1 MRVGECRNL
10 AEDWVARREAGLP
23 GYVGAYL
30 GGSTAALAP
39 DAPMP
44 GGSDLDVYVALEGP
58 LPEKRGKFEYQGALL
73 EVSYVSWAAISPA
86 ERALKDYHLAHSL
99 RYGQVAGDPRGRLRP
114 LMEQVARHF
123 GTGPIGLPGGIRR
136 WKRCAQ
142 GLPVCAR
149 TRRCRTKPSRGFF
162 PRGLPPTRC

>member
-10 AEDWVARREAGLP
+10 AENWAARREACLP

-30 GGSTAALAP
+30 GGSTAALPP

-44 GGSDLDVYVALEGP
+44 GGSDLDVYVALDGP
-58 LPEKRGKFEYQGALL
+58 IPEKRGKFEYQGALL
-73 EVSYVSWAAISPA
+73 EVSYVSWAAIFPA
-86 ERALKDYHLAHSL
+86 ERALKDYHLAYSL

-123 GTGPIGLPGGIRR
+123 WDRPYWTARR
-136 WKRCAQ
+136 DQ
-142 GLPVCAR
+142 TL
-149 TRRCRTKPSRGFF
+149 
-162 PRGLPPTRC
+162 